1 MSTNNIPA
9 NLATVDKLLQRIAVA
24 ERSQQKEVRIT
35 IQEARDLTTELSL
48 LTTKLG
54 TTVAERSQQKEVRIT
69 IQEARDLTTEL
80 SLLTTKLGST
90 VAEIHNMLKE
100 IKQSTTEVDVK
111 FDGGS
116 F

>member
-1 MSTNNIPA
+1 MSTNNLPA
-9 NLATVDKLLQRIAVA
+9 NLATVDKLLQRIA
-24 ERSQQKEVRIT
+24 
-35 IQEARDLTTELSL
+35 
-48 LTTKLG
+48 
-54 TTVAERSQQKEVRIT
+54 VAERSQQKEVRIT